1 MKKGGGVNKKHEE
14 EGRGGV
20 VRNIQGTGANNNKAS
35 QWTELKTL
43 ELRISIS
50 MLDLKTKELSFCHK
64 F

>member
-1 MKKGGGVNKKHEE
+1 MKKR
-14 EGRGGV
+14 EGGGV